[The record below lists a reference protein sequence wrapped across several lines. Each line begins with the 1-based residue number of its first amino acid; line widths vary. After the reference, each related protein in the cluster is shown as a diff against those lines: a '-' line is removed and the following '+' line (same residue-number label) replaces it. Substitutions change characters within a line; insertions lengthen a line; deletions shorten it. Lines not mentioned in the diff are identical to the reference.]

1 MIAFYSLMVAYRSND
16 QSHECEFI
24 LMDMLRCI
32 SNANRRLHMH
42 DTADVLSSSSKT
54 SCVLRYYLTLVAER
68 CSLQLFL
75 LSNHCAPFCTN
86 IRSALQTTSNRSALQ
101 TRLPNLICFA
111 DKHRLDLRCGQGLRE
126 FTSSIH
132 SHGACKLALRSR

>member
-68 CSLQLFL
+68 CSLQLIL
-75 LSNHCAPFCTN
+75 LSNHCAPFLHKQSICPADDKQP
-86 IRSALQTTSNRSALQ
+86 ICSADEIA
-101 TRLPNLICFA
+101 
-111 DKHRLDLRCGQGLRE
+111 KLDLLCRQAQ
-126 FTSSIH
+126 T
-132 SHGACKLALRSR
+132 